1 MGDRLARA
9 CAAAG
14 AALRTEERPGDIG
27 DLVKM
32 HGSLYARE
40 HGFSMEF
47 EAYVAG
53 TFAGYAW
60 PLGQRQRLWIIER
73 GGTAAGSIAIVAA
86 SPTQAQLRWL
96 LLAPEVRGRGL
107 GSLLVEEAVEFSRS
121 SGYSSLVLWTVSS
134 LTTAT
139 ALYRRAGFQLTEQ
152 KTHVLWGAERTEE
165 RYDLGLT
172 EGKG

>member
-1 MGDRLARA
+1 MGDTLARA

-27 DLVKM
+27 DLVRM

-53 TFAGYAW
+53 TFAGYTW
-60 PLGQRQRLWIIER
+60 PLGPRQRLWIVEH

-86 SPTQAQLRWL
+86 SPIQAQLRWL
-96 LLAPEVRGRGL
+96 LLAPELRGRGL
-107 GSLLVEEAVEFSRS
+107 GNLLVEEAVEFSRS
-121 SGYSSLVLWTVSS
+121 CGYSSLVLWTVSS
-134 LTTAT
+134 LAAAT
-139 ALYRRAGFQLTEQ
+139 ALYRRAGFRLTEQ

-165 RYDLGLT
+165 RYDLDLPGSA
-172 EGKG
+172 G